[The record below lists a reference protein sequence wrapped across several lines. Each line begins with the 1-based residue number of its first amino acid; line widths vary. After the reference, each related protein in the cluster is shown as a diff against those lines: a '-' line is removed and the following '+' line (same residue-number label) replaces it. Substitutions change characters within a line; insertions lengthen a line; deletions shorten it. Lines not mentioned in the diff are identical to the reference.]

1 MKVPTNNI
9 VRIPQ
14 LRKVRKIY
22 EEDGEYYIRM
32 DGDWWGMDGY
42 KSYLKDRYSINISY
56 EYTGE

>member
-14 LRKVRKIY
+14 LRKVRKVY
-22 EEDGEYYIRM
+22 EEDGKHYIRM
-32 DGDWWGMDGY
+32 DGNWWGMDEY
-42 KSYLKDRYSINISY
+42 KFYLKDKYSINISY